1 MTAQETAWQTA
12 EAAAAS
18 LAPDADVFGSVDAAG
33 LGSSTFSVLRRAAA
47 KPTATASAAMRF
59 WTSMAMAG
67 PVAAARWMGMDA
79 PPPVPVPDR
88 DKRFADPAWT
98 DNPAFY
104 AIRQAHLATSR
115 LVSDLLEAG
124 SGNAVDDAKAA
135 LATGFLMDA
144 LAPTNFLLTNPAAL
158 KRMFETGGASL
169 VAGAS
174 HFVDDMLNN
183 HGRPRQVD
191 TRPFRVGENLAA
203 TPGKVV
209 FKNELMELIQY
220 APQTPKVHAI
230 PVLASPPW
238 INKYYVMDLAP
249 GRSFLEWA
257 VQHERTVFAISYRN
271 PDPSMGGTTLDDYLI
286 HGPREALDVIAE
298 ITGAPKIDIIGLC
311 LGGALTAMLAAYLA
325 EKGDDRIGSIT
336 LLNTLLDYSEPGVLG
351 AFTDE
356 KTVRRL
362 EKQMA
367 EKGVLEASQM
377 AGTFD
382 MLRANDLIFNYVVSN
397 WLMGQEPPA
406 FDILAWNGDSTRMP
420 SAMHSFYLRSLYM
433 RNELA
438 RGELELLGQQLSLS
452 SVKSDTY
459 VVGAINDHIVPWHG
473 SYKTCGLIGGHV
485 RYVLS
490 SGGHIAGIVN
500 PPGPKAW
507 HEATGDDTAA
517 LSTRK
522 PGAAATPSKTA
533 RGGRTGPPGPNPA
546 RARSSSRRTWAAG
559 STRPSRTLLGST
571 CSADRGYLP
580 ACTTPNGVNT
590 MADMNGQVAL
600 VTGGIRGIGLAICER
615 LMNRGV
621 RVAAGY
627 SSNTEA
633 ARQFADK
640 YADRGVSIHQGNI
653 GRHDDCARVIDE
665 VLSQHGH
672 LDILVNNAGMTVDKT
687 VRKMSWQEWD
697 HVIHVNLSG
706 AFYLSQGDPADHA
719 RPRLRPHHQHLLGD
733 RLVRRVRPGQ
743 LRVGQVRAVRVDD
756 EPGPG
761 DRGEGHHGQRG
772 HPRLHHHRHDRCGAR

>member
-1 MTAQETAWQTA
+1 MTAQESAWQAA
-12 EAAAAS
+12 ETAAAA
-18 LAPDADVFGSVDAAG
+18 LAPDADALASVDAAG

-59 WTSMAMAG
+59 WTSVAMAG

-79 PPPVPVPDR
+79 PPPVPVPEK

-98 DNPAFY
+98 DNPAFF
-104 AIRQAHLATSR
+104 ALRQAHLATSR

-124 SGNAVDDAKAA
+124 SGDAVDDAKAG
-135 LATGFLMDA
+135 LATSFLLDA

-158 KRMFETGGASL
+158 KRAFETSGASL

-183 HGRPRQVD
+183 NGRPRQVD
-191 TRPFRVGENLAA
+191 TRPFRVGENMAA

-209 FKNELMELIQY
+209 FRNDLMELIQY
-220 APQTPKVHAI
+220 APQTPKVHSI

-249 GRSFLEWA
+249 DRSFLEWA
-257 VQHERTVFAISYRN
+257 VKHERTVFAISYRN
-271 PDPSMGGTTLDDYLI
+271 PDASMGGTTLDDYLI
-286 HGPREALDVIAE
+286 HGPREALDVISE
-298 ITGAPKIDIIGLC
+298 ITGSPKIDIIGLC

-336 LLNTLLDYSEPGVLG
+336 LLNTLLDYSEPGILG

-382 MLRANDLIFNYVVSN
+382 MLRANDLIFSYVVSN
-397 WLMGQEPPA
+397 WLMGQDPPA

-438 RGELELLGQQLSLS
+438 RGELELMGQQLSLS
-452 SVKSDTY
+452 RVKNDTY

-473 SYKTCGLIGGHV
+473 SYKTVGLMGGKV

-507 HEATGDDTAA
+507 HEAAGDDTAA
-517 LSTRK
+517 LSDPESWR
-522 PGAAATPSKTA
+522 
-533 RGGRTGPPGPNPA
+533 RTGTKHNGSWWEDWTTWSSA
-546 RARSSSRRTWAAG
+546 RAG
-559 STRPSRTLLGST
+559 ELIKPPHLGSRKHPAL
-571 CSADRGYLP
+571 AD
-580 ACTTPNGVNT
+580 A
-590 MADMNGQVAL
+590 
-600 VTGGIRGIGLAICER
+600 
-615 LMNRGV
+615 
-621 RVAAGY
+621 
-627 SSNTEA
+627 
-633 ARQFADK
+633 
-640 YADRGVSIHQGNI
+640 
-653 GRHDDCARVIDE
+653 
-665 VLSQHGH
+665 
-672 LDILVNNAGMTVDKT
+672 
-687 VRKMSWQEWD
+687 
-697 HVIHVNLSG
+697 
-706 AFYLSQGDPADHA
+706 
-719 RPRLRPHHQHLLGD
+719 
-733 RLVRRVRPGQ
+733 PGEY
-743 LRVGQVRAVRVDD
+743 VFG
-756 EPGPG
+756 
-761 DRGEGHHGQRG
+761 
-772 HPRLHHHRHDRCGAR
+772 